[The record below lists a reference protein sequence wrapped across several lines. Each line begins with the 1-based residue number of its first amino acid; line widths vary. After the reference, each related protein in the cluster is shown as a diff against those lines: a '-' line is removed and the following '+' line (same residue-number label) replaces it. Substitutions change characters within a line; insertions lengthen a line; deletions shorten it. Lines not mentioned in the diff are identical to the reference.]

1 MDVIKVSSKFVP
13 GHYINEAK
21 IAFSSKGS
29 VELSALE
36 NGITVAI
43 RAADAL
49 VSLGY
54 AKLVKFETSML
65 ENDGEAGR
73 FKGITKVAI
82 KLDKASTFEQAS
94 KDFENSRSK
103 RY

>member
-1 MDVIKVSSKFVP
+1 MESIKVSSKFGP
-13 GHYINEAK
+13 GTYINDAK
-21 IAFSSKGS
+21 VALSSKGS

-54 AKLVKFETSML
+54 AKLVKFETSIL

-73 FKGITKVAI
+73 FQGLTKVAI
-82 KLDKASTFEQAS
+82 KLDKAPTFEQAS
-94 KDFENSRSK
+94 KDYENLRAK
-103 RY
+103 R